1 MDMKQKEYVKPAM
14 KSIDFHCKRSLLVG
28 SGGGEEPKGSRNPYG
43 GPNSF

>member
-28 SGGGEEPKGSRNPYG
+28 SGDEPKGSRNPYG